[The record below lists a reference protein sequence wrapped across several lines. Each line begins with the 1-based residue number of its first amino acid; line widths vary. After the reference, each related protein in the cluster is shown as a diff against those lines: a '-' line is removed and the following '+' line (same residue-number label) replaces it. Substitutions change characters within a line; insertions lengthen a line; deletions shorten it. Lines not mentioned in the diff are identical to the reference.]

1 MRGKTRSNK
10 FERATESA
18 IYVQIA
24 ESIRLR
30 LTSGELKEG
39 AKLSSIREISNA
51 YDVNY
56 LTARQALKRLESLGL
71 VEMQTGR
78 GTYVTSR
85 PPPQV
90 RIGVVVP
97 DLAYKVNSG
106 ISRGIRE
113 ETILRN
119 VTPVF
124 MDFHNDVHEEVKCLD
139 RLIAEKFTGA
149 LVYPSL
155 EEGTPRQLLKM
166 ILGGFPMVFID
177 QGPPEIP
184 CWLISSDDYEIGR
197 LAARHLIEAGA
208 KVLAC
213 VGSHFPN
220 LQERIRGFR
229 EEANNLG
236 VAIPSTRVPSSEH
249 IPAESSKSITSHLMA
264 LDPRPDGIFYFNDQY
279 ALVGLRQLHDLGID
293 VPGEV
298 KIVGC
303 DNIEA
308 TWHCR
313 PTLTTIRQD
322 PMELGHKAFQMLSEM
337 LETPTG
343 DRLSSRHIRQPVE
356 LIVRESTGRA

>member
-1 MRGKTRSNK
+1 MRGKTRSNQFAK
-10 FERATESA
+10 AAESA

-24 ESIRLR
+24 ERIQVQLKSE
-30 LTSGELKEG
+30 GAKEG
-39 AKLSSIREISNA
+39 AKLSSIRQIA
-51 YDVNY
+51 GTYDVNY
-56 LTARQALKRLESLGL
+56 LTARQALKHLESLGL

-85 PPPQV
+85 RQQPV

-106 ISRGIRE
+106 ISQGIRE
-113 ETILRN
+113 ETSLRD

-124 MDFHNDVHEEVKCLD
+124 MDFHNDVQLEVKYLD
-139 RLIAEKFTGA
+139 RLIAEKFHGA

-155 EEGTPRQLLKM
+155 QGDTPQQLLKM
-166 ILGGFPMVFID
+166 ILGGFPLVFID
-177 QGPPEIP
+177 RAPPEIA
-184 CWLISSDDYEIGR
+184 CWSISSDDYAIGQ

-208 KVLAC
+208 KILAC
-213 VGSHFPN
+213 VGSPFPN
-220 LQERIRGFR
+220 LQERVRGFR

-236 VAIPSTRVPSSEH
+236 IAVPSSRVPSSENVR
-249 IPAESSKSITSHLMA
+249 ADESRFITTHLMG
-264 LDPRPDGIFYFNDQY
+264 LSPRPDGIYYFNDQY
-279 ALVGLRQLHDLGID
+279 ALVGLRHLHDLGID

-322 PMELGHKAFQMLSEM
+322 PLGLGHQAFQLLSEM
-337 LETPTG
+337 LEAPLEE
-343 DRLSSRHIRQPVE
+343 RLSSRRVRQPVE
-356 LIVRESTGRA
+356 LIVRESTGGA

>member
-1 MRGKTRSNK
+1 MRGKTRSNQFGK
-10 FERATESA
+10 AAASA

-24 ESIRLR
+24 ERVRLQ
-30 LTSGELKEG
+30 LKNGELKEG
-39 AKLSSIREISNA
+39 AKLPSIRQISDA

-56 LTARQALKRLESLGL
+56 LTARQALKHLESLGL

-78 GTYVTSR
+78 GTYVTTR
-85 PPPQV
+85 RQQQV
-90 RIGVVVP
+90 KIAVVVP

-113 ETILRN
+113 ETSLRN
-119 VTPVF
+119 VTLVF
-124 MDFHNDVHEEVKCLD
+124 MDFHNDFHLEIECLD
-139 RLIAEKFTGA
+139 RLIAEEFTGA

-155 EEGTPRQLLKM
+155 QENTPNTLLKM

-177 QGPPEIP
+177 RAPPELP

-208 KVLAC
+208 KILAC
-213 VGSHFPN
+213 VGSPFPN

-236 VAIPSTRVPSSEH
+236 IAIPSSRVPSSED
-249 IPAESSKSITSHLMA
+249 IPAEKSQPITSYLMG
-264 LDPRPDGIFYFNDQY
+264 LNPRPDGIFYFNDQY
-279 ALVGLRQLHDLGID
+279 ALVGLRHLHDLGVD

-303 DNIEA
+303 DDIEA

-313 PTLTTIRQD
+313 PTLTSIRQN
-322 PMELGHKAFQMLSEM
+322 PLELGHKAFRMLSEM
-337 LETPTG
+337 LETPIEK
-343 DRLSSRHIRQPVE
+343 RLASRRVRQPVE
-356 LIVRESTGRA
+356 LVVRESTGGE

>member
-1 MRGKTRSNK
+1 MRGKTRSNQ
-10 FERATESA
+10 FEKAAESA
-18 IYVQIA
+18 IYLQIA
-24 ESIRLR
+24 ERIRLQF
-30 LTSGELKEG
+30 TSGELKEG
-39 AKLSSIREISNA
+39 AKLPSIRQISEV

-56 LTARQALKRLESLGL
+56 LTARQALKHLESLGL

-78 GTYVTSR
+78 GTYVTGR
-85 PPPQV
+85 RQQQL

-113 ETILRN
+113 ETSLRD

-124 MDFHNDVHEEVKCLD
+124 MDFHNDVHLEVECLD
-139 RLIAEKFTGA
+139 RLVAEGFTGA
-149 LVYPSL
+149 LIYPSL
-155 EEGTPRQLLKM
+155 QANTPHRLLKM
-166 ILGGFPMVFID
+166 ILSGFPLVFID
-177 QGPPEIP
+177 RAPPEIP

-213 VGSHFPN
+213 VGSPFPN
-220 LQERIRGFR
+220 LQERIKGFR
-229 EEANNLG
+229 EEANDRG
-236 VAIPSTRVPSSEH
+236 VAVPSHRVPSSEN
-249 IPAESSKSITSHLMA
+249 IPAAASQSITSHLMG
-264 LDPRPDGIFYFNDQY
+264 LTPRPDGIFYFNDQY
-279 ALVGLRQLHDLGID
+279 ALVGLRHLHDLGID

-313 PTLTTIRQD
+313 PTLTTICQD

-337 LETPTG
+337 LEAPLEE
-343 DRLSSRHIRQPVE
+343 RLSSRRIRQPVE
-356 LIVRESTGRA
+356 LMVRESTAGA